1 MAGLVHLAVPVAE
14 MLPFAG
20 WSPPPATAPFRTVKD
35 HVALFTMQFSLEL
48 LIVQLP
54 SNGFSLAWA
63 RWAATGEATAQA
75 KATTP
80 RAAAGNRRHQMFDM
94 SYLLR

>member
-1 MAGLVHLAVPVAE
+1 MAGLVHLATPVAE
-14 MLPFAG
+14 MLPFTG
-20 WSPPPATAPFRTVKD
+20 WSPPPATTPFRTVMC
-35 HVALFTMQFSLEL
+35 HGALFTMQVSLEL
-48 LIVQLP
+48 KSLQLP

-75 KATTP
+75 KATTT
-80 RAAAGNRRHQMFDM
+80 AAGNRWHQIFDM

>member
-1 MAGLVHLAVPVAE
+1 MAGLVHLATPVAE

-20 WSPPPATAPFRTVKD
+20 WSPPPATTPFRTVMC
-35 HVALFTMQFSLEL
+35 HGALFTMQVSLEL
-48 LIVQLP
+48 KSLQLP
-54 SNGFSLAWA
+54 SNGLSVAWA
-63 RWAATGEATAQA
+63 RWAAIGEAREQA

-80 RAAAGNRRHQMFDM
+80 MAAAGRRRHQMFDM

>member
-20 WSPPPATAPFRTVKD
+20 WSPPPATAPFRTVMC
-35 HVALFTMQFSLEL
+35 HGALFTMQVSLEL
-48 LIVQLP
+48 KILQLP

-63 RWAATGEATAQA
+63 RWAIGEATAQV

-80 RAAAGNRRHQMFDM
+80 TAAAGNRRHQMFDM
-94 SYLLR
+94 SYLSR